1 MNTWWKRLHEGR
13 AFADPR
19 DQPLRAQ
26 QPREHWDPCLGS
38 SQTVLNAVANTD
50 LVLASRM
57 EVPASSECSTTP
69 MQCERV
75 NIDAETNG

>member
-1 MNTWWKRLHEGR
+1 MGTRSDESCIYAGNIEG
-13 AFADPR
+13 
-19 DQPLRAQ
+19 
-26 QPREHWDPCLGS
+26 
-38 SQTVLNAVANTD
+38 QTVLNAVANTD

>member
-1 MNTWWKRLHEGR
+1 MTKAIASILKRVQTVG
-13 AFADPR
+13 
-19 DQPLRAQ
+19 
-26 QPREHWDPCLGS
+26 
-38 SQTVLNAVANTD
+38 QTVLNAVANTD